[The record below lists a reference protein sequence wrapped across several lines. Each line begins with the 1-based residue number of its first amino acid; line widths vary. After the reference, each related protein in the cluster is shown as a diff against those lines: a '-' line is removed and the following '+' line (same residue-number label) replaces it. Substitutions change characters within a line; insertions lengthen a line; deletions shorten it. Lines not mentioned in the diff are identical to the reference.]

1 MQKKSYQKKVSPNR
15 SWEDTFSE
23 KAECSPALPQLRMS
37 KFVDSKFSPPW
48 ALSTNDHKSSW
59 VLILGVGYQLIFT
72 TRQTSKCRII
82 KNWESTVQTIHQS
95 NIISPYFHTNDK
107 SHNWVRRISAVRL
120 KICSRVQSAPSRHRA
135 PGRGRWCQYS
145 QVGHRRLSPGWED
158 RSVMLSESP
167 FTQASWEGVGVGSQM
182 REVGQMKTE
191 MSLGQIAGKEQ
202 KHQAGKWSRE

>member
-1 MQKKSYQKKVSPNR
+1 MQKKKSYQKKVSPNR
-15 SWEDTFSE
+15 PWEDTFSE

-72 TRQTSKCRII
+72 TRQISKCRLT
-82 KNWESTVQTIHQS
+82 KNSESTVQTIHQS
-95 NIISPYFHTNDK
+95 NIISPYFQTNDK

-120 KICSRVQSAPSRHRA
+120 KRCSREQSAPLRHRA
-135 PGRGRWCQYS
+135 PGRGRWRQYS
-145 QVGHRRLSPGWED
+145 QVGHRRLSPEWED

-167 FTQASWEGVGVGSQM
+167 FTQASC
-182 REVGQMKTE
+182 
-191 MSLGQIAGKEQ
+191 
-202 KHQAGKWSRE
+202 